1 MSEQTDYSAP
11 DQVCALNFKESVA
24 TAAPISAVVVAIMP
38 NYAGMFGEA
47 KDAKKRAKNR
57 NRQQRCRARP
67 RETSIAQLASA
78 LRKAMA
84 KPRRDKQL
92 EQLRDR
98 VGELASFCFMSR
110 ILVARHGPMS
120 DADLARHLT
129 LHLDGSFTRK
139 KAWQLRQIVASLE
152 ADGGPWHN
160 I

>member
-1 MSEQTDYSAP
+1 MSERSDYSAP

-24 TAAPISAVVVAIMP
+24 TAAPVSEVVGRVVP
-38 NYAGMFGEA
+38 DYAGMFGQA
-47 KDAKKRAKNR
+47 RAAKKRAKNR

-67 RETSIAQLASA
+67 RETSIAKLASA
-78 LRKAMA
+78 LRKATTR
-84 KPRRDKQL
+84 PRSKQL

-98 VGELASFCFMSR
+98 VEELASFCFLSR
-110 ILVARHGPMS
+110 IVVARHGPMS

-139 KAWQLRQIVASLE
+139 KAWQLRQIVASLQ